1 MRGVVTAALTAGA
14 TRPHI
19 ITRATEHPSVL
30 AAFEYVER
38 FHGAEVTV
46 LPVDGDGLLTPD
58 VLASRCA
65 RRRFSCR

>member
-1 MRGVVTAALTAGA
+1 MVTAARTAGVA
-14 TRPHI
+14 RPTI
-19 ITRATEHPSVL
+19 VTRATEHPSVL
-30 AAFEYVER
+30 AACEYAER

-46 LPVDGDGLLTPD
+46 LPVDGDGLLTPE